1 MSILDWLFI
10 GLLSAAILCGLFV
23 LILFIQSFLTGRK
36 RAGLQKKRIKNK
48 KKRKKLQRRVQKM
61 KKQQWRQFRSAL
73 LLLVLGG
80 ALGGGAFY
88 SRYYQAHR
96 LGEQDSNAIVQGYHL
111 VATIEEELGS
121 EESLANPEKA
131 ATRLRDLTG
140 RLSSYGT
147 RVPSQR
153 LSEEGQRLLSRQYSY
168 MSELGM
174 NLYTQADDL
183 MVNEETRAAVEADL
197 EKIQTHQQKVLT
209 YFSINEDSLKK
220 TN

>member
-1 MSILDWLFI
+1 
-10 GLLSAAILCGLFV
+10 
-23 LILFIQSFLTGRK
+23 
-36 RAGLQKKRIKNK
+36 
-48 KKRKKLQRRVQKM
+48 M
-61 KKQQWRQFRSAL
+61 KTQQWRQFRFAL

-111 VATIEEELGS
+111 VATIEGELGS

-131 ATRLRDLTG
+131 AARLRDLTG

-147 RVPSQR
+147 RIPSQR

-168 MSELGM
+168 MSELGV
-174 NLYTQADDL
+174 NLFTQAETL
-183 MVNEETRAAVEADL
+183 MTDEEARLEVEADL
-197 EKIQTHQQKVLT
+197 EKVRIHQTKVLKH
-209 YFSINEDSLKK
+209 FSINEDSLKK